1 MGKKRNWS
9 NNEMRSLTRGEA
21 MHYYSTGQHY
31 YTDRDWY
38 IWFLGNATRYSIFQT
53 FLWKYGNGEMVSYTD
68 LTRTEKIG
76 SQRLKIDSIK
86 ATIREGLSL
95 GYIEAFK
102 SEKDK
107 RVTMYSFDQSILQAV
122 TDYCFMM
129 RRNRMWESASF
140 ISQYSTETTNKEL
153 ATAGL
158 KKDWLDSISKF
169 ISLFAITAKNAF
181 GEDQLPNVVPLKEVD
196 KKRIS

>member
-1 MGKKRNWS
+1 MKNKRNWS
-9 NNEMRSLTRGEA
+9 NSEMRSLTRGEA
-21 MHYYSTGQHY
+21 MHHFSKGEHY
-31 YTDRDWY
+31 YVDKDWY
-38 IWFLGNATRYSIFQT
+38 IWFLGNATRYAIFHT

-102 SEKDK
+102 SEKDR
-107 RVTMYSFDQSILQAV
+107 RVTMYSFDQSILQEV

-140 ISQYSTETTNKEL
+140 ISQYSTDSLNKEL
-153 ATAGL
+153 ARAGMKL
-158 KKDWLDSISKF
+158 DWLESINKF
-169 ISLFAITAKNAF
+169 VSLFAETAKNAF
-181 GEDQLPNVVPLKEVD
+181 GQDQLPNVIPIKKG
-196 KKRIS
+196 KKRG

>member
-1 MGKKRNWS
+1 MKNKRNWS
-9 NNEMRSLTRGEA
+9 NSEMRSLTRGEA
-21 MHYYSTGQHY
+21 MHHFSKGEHY
-31 YTDRDWY
+31 YVDKDWF
-38 IWFLGNATRYSIFQT
+38 IWFLGNATRYAIFHT

-86 ATIREGLSL
+86 ATIREGLTL

-102 SEKDK
+102 SEKDR
-107 RVTMYSFDQSILQAV
+107 RVTMYSFDQSILQEV

-140 ISQYSTETTNKEL
+140 ISQYSTDSLNKEL
-153 ATAGL
+153 ARAGM
-158 KKDWLDSISKF
+158 KFDWLESINKF
-169 ISLFAITAKNAF
+169 VSLFAETAKNAF
-181 GEDQLPNVVPLKEVD
+181 GQDQLPNVIPIKKG
-196 KKRIS
+196 KKRG

>member
-1 MGKKRNWS
+1 MLNKRKW
-9 NNEMRSLTRGEA
+9 NNSEMRSLTRGEA
-21 MHYYSTGQHY
+21 MHYFSTGQHNY
-31 YTDRDWY
+31 FEQDWY
-38 IWFLGNATRYSIFQT
+38 IWFLGNATRYAIFHT

-102 SEKDK
+102 SEKDR
-107 RVTMYSFDQSILQAV
+107 RVTMYSFDESILQEV
-122 TDYCFMM
+122 TDYCFTM

-140 ISQYSTETTNKEL
+140 ISQYSTDKINREL
-153 ATAGL
+153 GKAGM
-158 KKDWLDSISKF
+158 KKDWLESINKF
-169 ISLFAITAKNAF
+169 VSMFALTAKSTF
-181 GEDQLPNVVPLKEVD
+181 GKDQLPNVIPIEEGRKEG
-196 KKRIS
+196 S

>member
-1 MGKKRNWS
+1 MKNKRNWS
-9 NNEMRSLTRGEA
+9 NSEMRSLTRGEA
-21 MHYYSTGQHY
+21 MHHFSKGEHY
-31 YTDRDWY
+31 YVDKDWY
-38 IWFLGNATRYSIFQT
+38 IWFLGNATRYAIFHT

-68 LTRTEKIG
+68 ITRTEKIG

-102 SEKDK
+102 SEKDR
-107 RVTMYSFDQSILQAV
+107 RVTMYSFDQSILQEV

-140 ISQYSTETTNKEL
+140 ISQYSTDSLNKEL
-153 ATAGL
+153 ARAGM
-158 KKDWLDSISKF
+158 KFDWLESINKF
-169 ISLFAITAKNAF
+169 VSLFAETAKNAF
-181 GEDQLPNVVPLKEVD
+181 GQDQLPNVIPIKKG
-196 KKRIS
+196 KKRG

>member
-1 MGKKRNWS
+1 MKNKRNWS
-9 NNEMRSLTRGEA
+9 NSEMRSLTRGEA
-21 MHYYSTGQHY
+21 MHHFSKGEHY
-31 YTDRDWY
+31 YVDKDWY
-38 IWFLGNATRYSIFQT
+38 IWFLGNATRYSIFHT

-102 SEKDK
+102 SEKDR
-107 RVTMYSFDQSILQAV
+107 RVTMYSFDQSILQEV

-140 ISQYSTETTNKEL
+140 ISQSSTDSLNKEL
-153 ATAGL
+153 ARAGM
-158 KKDWLDSISKF
+158 KFDWLESINKF
-169 ISLFAITAKNAF
+169 VSLFAETAKNTF
-181 GEDQLPNVVPLKEVD
+181 GQDQLPNVIPIKKG
-196 KKRIS
+196 KKRG

>member
-1 MGKKRNWS
+1 MKNKRNWS
-9 NNEMRSLTRGEA
+9 NSEMRSLTRGEA
-21 MHYYSTGQHY
+21 MHHFSKGQHY
-31 YTDRDWY
+31 YVDKDWY
-38 IWFLGNATRYSIFQT
+38 IWFLGNPTRYVIFHT

-68 LTRTEKIG
+68 LTRTEKVS

-102 SEKDK
+102 SEKDR
-107 RVTMYSFDQSILQAV
+107 RVTMYSFDQSILQEV

-140 ISQYSTETTNKEL
+140 ISQYSTDSLNKEL
-153 ATAGL
+153 ARAGM
-158 KKDWLDSISKF
+158 KFDWLESINKF
-169 ISLFAITAKNAF
+169 VSLFAETAKNAF
-181 GEDQLPNVVPLKEVD
+181 GQDQLPNVIPIKKG
-196 KKRIS
+196 KKRG

>member
-1 MGKKRNWS
+1 MKNKRNWS
-9 NNEMRSLTRGEA
+9 NSEMRSLTRGEA
-21 MHYYSTGQHY
+21 MHHFSKGEHY
-31 YTDRDWY
+31 YVDKEWY
-38 IWFLGNATRYSIFQT
+38 IWFLGNATRYAIFHT

-86 ATIREGLSL
+86 ATIREGLTL

-102 SEKDK
+102 SEKDR
-107 RVTMYSFDQSILQAV
+107 RVTMYSFDQSILQEV

-140 ISQYSTETTNKEL
+140 ISQYSTDSLNKEL
-153 ATAGL
+153 ARAGM
-158 KKDWLDSISKF
+158 KFDWLESINKF
-169 ISLFAITAKNAF
+169 VSLFAETAKNAF
-181 GEDQLPNVVPLKEVD
+181 GQDQLPNVIPIKKG
-196 KKRIS
+196 KKRG

>member
-1 MGKKRNWS
+1 MKNKRNWS
-9 NNEMRSLTRGEA
+9 NSEMRSLTRGEA
-21 MHYYSTGQHY
+21 MHHFSKGEHY
-31 YTDRDWY
+31 YVDKDWY
-38 IWFLGNATRYSIFQT
+38 IWFLGNATRYAIFHT

-86 ATIREGLSL
+86 ATIREGLTL

-102 SEKDK
+102 SEKDR
-107 RVTMYSFDQSILQAV
+107 RVTMYSFDQSILQEV

-140 ISQYSTETTNKEL
+140 ISQYSTDSLNKEL
-153 ATAGL
+153 ARAGMKL
-158 KKDWLDSISKF
+158 DWLESINKF
-169 ISLFAITAKNAF
+169 VSLFAETAKNAF
-181 GEDQLPNVVPLKEVD
+181 GQDHLPNVIPIKKG
-196 KKRIS
+196 KKRG

>member
-1 MGKKRNWS
+1 MKNKRNWS
-9 NNEMRSLTRGEA
+9 NSEMRSLTRGEA
-21 MHYYSTGQHY
+21 MHHFSKGEHY
-31 YTDRDWY
+31 YVDKEWY
-38 IWFLGNATRYSIFQT
+38 IWFLGNATRYAIFHT

-102 SEKDK
+102 SEKDR
-107 RVTMYSFDQSILQAV
+107 RVTMYSFDQSILQEV

-140 ISQYSTETTNKEL
+140 ISQYSTDSLNKEL
-153 ATAGL
+153 ARAGM
-158 KKDWLDSISKF
+158 KFDWLESINKF
-169 ISLFAITAKNAF
+169 VSLFAETAKNAF
-181 GEDQLPNVVPLKEVD
+181 GQDQLPNVIPIKKG
-196 KKRIS
+196 KKRG

>member
-1 MGKKRNWS
+1 MKNKRNWS
-9 NNEMRSLTRGEA
+9 NSEMRSLTRGEA
-21 MHYYSTGQHY
+21 MHHFSKGEHHY
-31 YTDRDWY
+31 VDKDWY
-38 IWFLGNATRYSIFQT
+38 IWFLGNATRYAIFHT

-102 SEKDK
+102 SEKDR
-107 RVTMYSFDQSILQAV
+107 RVTMYSFDQSILQEV

-140 ISQYSTETTNKEL
+140 ISQYSTDSLNKEL
-153 ATAGL
+153 ARAGM
-158 KKDWLDSISKF
+158 KFDWLESINKF
-169 ISLFAITAKNAF
+169 VSLFAETAKNAF
-181 GEDQLPNVVPLKEVD
+181 GQDQLPNVIPIKKG
-196 KKRIS
+196 KKRG

>member
-38 IWFLGNATRYSIFQT
+38 VWFLGNATRYSIFQT

-107 RVTMYSFDQSILQAV
+107 RVTMYSFDQSILQEV

-196 KKRIS
+196 KKG

>member
-1 MGKKRNWS
+1 MKNKRNWS
-9 NNEMRSLTRGEA
+9 NSEMRSLTRGEA
-21 MHYYSTGQHY
+21 MHHFSKGEHY
-31 YTDRDWY
+31 YVDKDWY
-38 IWFLGNATRYSIFQT
+38 IWFLGNATRYAIFHT

-86 ATIREGLSL
+86 ATIREGLTL

-102 SEKDK
+102 SEKDR
-107 RVTMYSFDQSILQAV
+107 RVTMYSFDQSILQEV

-140 ISQYSTETTNKEL
+140 ISQYSTDSLNKEL
-153 ATAGL
+153 ARAGMKL
-158 KKDWLDSISKF
+158 DWLESINKF
-169 ISLFAITAKNAF
+169 VSLFAETAKNAF
-181 GEDQLPNVVPLKEVD
+181 GQDQLPNVIPIKKG
-196 KKRIS
+196 KKRG

>member
-1 MGKKRNWS
+1 MKNKRNWS
-9 NNEMRSLTRGEA
+9 NSEMRSLTRGEA
-21 MHYYSTGQHY
+21 MHHFSKGEHY
-31 YTDRDWY
+31 YVDKDWY
-38 IWFLGNATRYSIFQT
+38 IWFLGNATRYAIFHT

-86 ATIREGLSL
+86 ATIKEGLTL

-102 SEKDK
+102 SEKDR
-107 RVTMYSFDQSILQAV
+107 RVTMYSFDQSILQEV

-140 ISQYSTETTNKEL
+140 ISQYSTDSLNKEL
-153 ATAGL
+153 ARAGMKL
-158 KKDWLDSISKF
+158 DWLESINKF
-169 ISLFAITAKNAF
+169 VSLFAETAKNAF
-181 GEDQLPNVVPLKEVD
+181 GQDQLPNVIPIKKG
-196 KKRIS
+196 KKRG

>member
-1 MGKKRNWS
+1 MKNKRNWS
-9 NNEMRSLTRGEA
+9 NSEMRSLTRGEA
-21 MHYYSTGQHY
+21 MHHFSKGEHY
-31 YTDRDWY
+31 YVDKDWY
-38 IWFLGNATRYSIFQT
+38 IWFLGNATRYAIFHT

-86 ATIREGLSL
+86 ATIREGLTL

-102 SEKDK
+102 SEKDR
-107 RVTMYSFDQSILQAV
+107 RVTMYSFDQSILQEV

-140 ISQYSTETTNKEL
+140 ISQYSTDSLNKEL
-153 ATAGL
+153 ARAGM
-158 KKDWLDSISKF
+158 KFDWLESINKF
-169 ISLFAITAKNAF
+169 VSLFAETAKNAF
-181 GEDQLPNVVPLKEVD
+181 GQDQLPNVIPIKQG
-196 KKRIS
+196 KKRG

>member
-1 MGKKRNWS
+1 MKNKRNWS
-9 NNEMRSLTRGEA
+9 DSEMRSLTRGEA
-21 MHYYSTGQHY
+21 MHHFSKGEHY
-31 YTDRDWY
+31 YVDKDWY
-38 IWFLGNATRYSIFQT
+38 IWFLGNATRYAIFHT

-86 ATIREGLSL
+86 ATIREGLTL

-102 SEKDK
+102 SEKDR
-107 RVTMYSFDQSILQAV
+107 RVTMYSFDQSILQEV

-140 ISQYSTETTNKEL
+140 ISQYSTDSLNKEL
-153 ATAGL
+153 ARAGM
-158 KKDWLDSISKF
+158 KFDWLESINKF
-169 ISLFAITAKNAF
+169 VSLFAETAKNAF
-181 GEDQLPNVVPLKEVD
+181 GQDQLPNVIPIKKG
-196 KKRIS
+196 KKRG

>member
-1 MGKKRNWS
+1 MKNKRNWS
-9 NNEMRSLTRGEA
+9 NSEMRSLTRGEA
-21 MHYYSTGQHY
+21 MHHFSKGEHY
-31 YTDRDWY
+31 YVDKDWY
-38 IWFLGNATRYSIFQT
+38 IWFLGNATRYAIFHT

-68 LTRTEKIG
+68 LTKTEKIG

-102 SEKDK
+102 SEKDR
-107 RVTMYSFDQSILQAV
+107 RVTMYSFDQSILQEV

-140 ISQYSTETTNKEL
+140 ISQYSTDSLNKEL
-153 ATAGL
+153 ARAGMKL
-158 KKDWLDSISKF
+158 DWLESINKF
-169 ISLFAITAKNAF
+169 VSLFAETAKNAF
-181 GEDQLPNVVPLKEVD
+181 GQDQLPNVIPIKKG
-196 KKRIS
+196 KKRG

>member
-1 MGKKRNWS
+1 MKNKRNWS
-9 NNEMRSLTRGEA
+9 NSEMRSLTRGEA
-21 MHYYSTGQHY
+21 MHHFSKGEHY
-31 YTDRDWY
+31 YVDKDWY
-38 IWFLGNATRYSIFQT
+38 IWFLGNATRYSIFHT

-86 ATIREGLSL
+86 ATIREGLTL

-102 SEKDK
+102 SEKDR
-107 RVTMYSFDQSILQAV
+107 RVTMYSFDQSILQEV

-140 ISQYSTETTNKEL
+140 ISQYSTDSLNKEL
-153 ATAGL
+153 ARAGM
-158 KKDWLDSISKF
+158 KFDWLESINKF
-169 ISLFAITAKNAF
+169 VSLFAETAKNTF
-181 GEDQLPNVVPLKEVD
+181 GQDQLPNVIPI
-196 KKRIS
+196 KKRKKRG

>member
-107 RVTMYSFDQSILQAV
+107 RVTMYSFDQSILQEV

-129 RRNRMWESASF
+129 RRNRLWESASF

-196 KKRIS
+196 KKG

>member
-1 MGKKRNWS
+1 MKNKRSWS
-9 NNEMRSLTRGEA
+9 NSEMRSLTRGEA
-21 MHYYSTGQHY
+21 MHHFSKGEHY
-31 YTDRDWY
+31 YVDKDWY
-38 IWFLGNATRYSIFQT
+38 IWFLGNATRYAIFHT

-102 SEKDK
+102 SEKDR
-107 RVTMYSFDQSILQAV
+107 RVTMYSFDQSILQEV

-140 ISQYSTETTNKEL
+140 ISQYSTDSLNKEL
-153 ATAGL
+153 ARAGM
-158 KKDWLDSISKF
+158 KFDWLESINKF
-169 ISLFAITAKNAF
+169 VSLFAETAKNAF
-181 GEDQLPNVVPLKEVD
+181 GQDQLPNVIPIKKG
-196 KKRIS
+196 KKRG

>member
-1 MGKKRNWS
+1 MKNKRNWS
-9 NNEMRSLTRGEA
+9 NSEMRSLTRGEA
-21 MHYYSTGQHY
+21 MHHFSKGEHY
-31 YTDRDWY
+31 YVDKDWY
-38 IWFLGNATRYSIFQT
+38 IWFLGNATRYSIFHT

-102 SEKDK
+102 SEKDR
-107 RVTMYSFDQSILQAV
+107 RVTMYSFDQSILQEV

-140 ISQYSTETTNKEL
+140 ISQSSTDSLNKEL
-153 ATAGL
+153 ARAGM
-158 KKDWLDSISKF
+158 KFDWLESINKF
-169 ISLFAITAKNAF
+169 VSLFAETAKNAF
-181 GEDQLPNVVPLKEVD
+181 GQDQLPNVIPIKKG
-196 KKRIS
+196 KKRG

>member
-1 MGKKRNWS
+1 MKNKRNWS
-9 NNEMRSLTRGEA
+9 NSEMRSLTRGEA
-21 MHYYSTGQHY
+21 MHHFSKGEHY
-31 YTDRDWY
+31 YVDKDWY
-38 IWFLGNATRYSIFQT
+38 IWFLGNATRYAIFHT

-86 ATIREGLSL
+86 ATIREGLTL

-102 SEKDK
+102 SEKDR
-107 RVTMYSFDQSILQAV
+107 RVTMYSFDQSILQEV

-140 ISQYSTETTNKEL
+140 ISQYSTDSLNKEL
-153 ATAGL
+153 ARAGM
-158 KKDWLDSISKF
+158 KFDWLESINKF
-169 ISLFAITAKNAF
+169 VSLFAETAKNTF
-181 GEDQLPNVVPLKEVD
+181 GQDQLPNVIPI
-196 KKRIS
+196 KKRKKRG

>member
-86 ATIREGLSL
+86 STIREGLSL

-107 RVTMYSFDQSILQAV
+107 RVTMYSFDQSILQEV

-196 KKRIS
+196 KKG

>member
-1 MGKKRNWS
+1 MKNKRSWS
-9 NNEMRSLTRGEA
+9 NSEMRSLTRGEA
-21 MHYYSTGQHY
+21 MHHFSKGEHY
-31 YTDRDWY
+31 YVDKDWNIRY
-38 IWFLGNATRYSIFQT
+38 LGNATRYAIFHT

-102 SEKDK
+102 SEKDR
-107 RVTMYSFDQSILQAV
+107 RVTMYSFDQSILQEV

-140 ISQYSTETTNKEL
+140 ISQYSTDSLNKEL
-153 ATAGL
+153 ARAGM
-158 KKDWLDSISKF
+158 KFDWLESINKF
-169 ISLFAITAKNAF
+169 VSLFAETAKNAF
-181 GEDQLPNVVPLKEVD
+181 GQDQLPNVIPIKKG
-196 KKRIS
+196 KKRG

>member
-1 MGKKRNWS
+1 MKNKRNWS
-9 NNEMRSLTRGEA
+9 NSEMRSLTRGEA
-21 MHYYSTGQHY
+21 MHHFSKGEHY
-31 YTDRDWY
+31 YVDKDWY
-38 IWFLGNATRYSIFQT
+38 IWFLGNATRYAIFHT

-102 SEKDK
+102 SEKDR
-107 RVTMYSFDQSILQAV
+107 RVTMYSFDQSILQEV

-140 ISQYSTETTNKEL
+140 ISQYSTDSLNKEL
-153 ATAGL
+153 ARAGM
-158 KKDWLDSISKF
+158 KFDWLESINKF
-169 ISLFAITAKNAF
+169 VSLFAETAKNAF
-181 GEDQLPNVVPLKEVD
+181 GQDQLPNVIPIKKG
-196 KKRIS
+196 KKRG

>member
-1 MGKKRNWS
+1 MKNKRNWS
-9 NNEMRSLTRGEA
+9 NSEMRSLTRGEA
-21 MHYYSTGQHY
+21 MHHFSKGEHY
-31 YTDRDWY
+31 YVDKDWY
-38 IWFLGNATRYSIFQT
+38 IWFLGNATRYAIFHT

-86 ATIREGLSL
+86 ATIREGLTL

-102 SEKDK
+102 SEKDR
-107 RVTMYSFDQSILQAV
+107 RVTMYSFDQSILQEV

-140 ISQYSTETTNKEL
+140 ISQYSTDSLNKEL
-153 ATAGL
+153 ARAGM
-158 KKDWLDSISKF
+158 KFDWLESINKF
-169 ISLFAITAKNAF
+169 VSLFAETAKNAF
-181 GEDQLPNVVPLKEVD
+181 GQDHLPNVIPIKKG
-196 KKRIS
+196 KKRG

>member
-1 MGKKRNWS
+1 MKNKRNWS
-9 NNEMRSLTRGEA
+9 NSEMRSLTRGEA
-21 MHYYSTGQHY
+21 MHHFSKGEHY
-31 YTDRDWY
+31 YVDKDWY
-38 IWFLGNATRYSIFQT
+38 IWFLGNATRYTIFHT

-102 SEKDK
+102 SEKDR
-107 RVTMYSFDQSILQAV
+107 RVTMYSFDQSILQEV

-140 ISQYSTETTNKEL
+140 ISQSSTDSLNKEL
-153 ATAGL
+153 ARAGM
-158 KKDWLDSISKF
+158 KFDWLESINKF
-169 ISLFAITAKNAF
+169 VSLFAETAKNAF
-181 GEDQLPNVVPLKEVD
+181 GQDQLPNVIPIKKG
-196 KKRIS
+196 KKRG

>member
-86 ATIREGLSL
+86 STIREGLSL

-107 RVTMYSFDQSILQAV
+107 RVTMYSFDQSILQEV

-181 GEDQLPNVVPLKEVD
+181 GDDQLPNVVPLKEVD
-196 KKRIS
+196 KKG

>member
-1 MGKKRNWS
+1 MKNKRNWS
-9 NNEMRSLTRGEA
+9 NSEMRSLTRGEA
-21 MHYYSTGQHY
+21 MHHFSKGEHY
-31 YTDRDWY
+31 YVDKDWY
-38 IWFLGNATRYSIFQT
+38 IWFLGNATRYAIFHT

-86 ATIREGLSL
+86 ATIREGLTL

-102 SEKDK
+102 SEKDR
-107 RVTMYSFDQSILQAV
+107 RVTMYSFDQSILQEV

-140 ISQYSTETTNKEL
+140 ISQYSTDSLNKEL
-153 ATAGL
+153 ARAGM
-158 KKDWLDSISKF
+158 KFDWLESINKF
-169 ISLFAITAKNAF
+169 VSLFAETAKNAF
-181 GEDQLPNVVPLKEVD
+181 GQDQLPNVIPIKKG
-196 KKRIS
+196 KKRG

>member
-1 MGKKRNWS
+1 MKNKRNWS
-9 NNEMRSLTRGEA
+9 NSEMRSLTRGEA
-21 MHYYSTGQHY
+21 MHHFSKGEHY
-31 YTDRDWY
+31 YVDKDWY
-38 IWFLGNATRYSIFQT
+38 IWFLGNATRYTIFHT

-102 SEKDK
+102 SEKDR
-107 RVTMYSFDQSILQAV
+107 RVTMYSFDQSILQEV

-140 ISQYSTETTNKEL
+140 ISQSSTDSLNKEL
-153 ATAGL
+153 ARAGM
-158 KKDWLDSISKF
+158 KFDWLESINKF
-169 ISLFAITAKNAF
+169 VSLFAETAKNTF
-181 GEDQLPNVVPLKEVD
+181 GQDQLPNVIPI
-196 KKRIS
+196 KKRKKRG